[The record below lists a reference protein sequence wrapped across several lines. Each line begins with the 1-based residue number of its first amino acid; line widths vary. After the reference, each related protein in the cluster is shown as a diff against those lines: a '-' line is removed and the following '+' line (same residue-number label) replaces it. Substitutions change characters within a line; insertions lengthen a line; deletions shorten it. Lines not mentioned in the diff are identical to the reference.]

1 MFVDF
6 MKVCVLLD
14 RVGKVVFCVIMVIVL
29 KFRAIEG
36 KMIGRFCVVVC
47 VAFWVQEFATLCAV

>member
-6 MKVCVLLD
+6 VEICVL
-14 RVGKVVFCVIMVIVL
+14 VAGVWEVVFCVIMVIVL

-36 KMIGRFCVVVC
+36 KMIGRFCVVVG
-47 VAFWVQEFATLCAV
+47 VAFWVQEFAALCAV